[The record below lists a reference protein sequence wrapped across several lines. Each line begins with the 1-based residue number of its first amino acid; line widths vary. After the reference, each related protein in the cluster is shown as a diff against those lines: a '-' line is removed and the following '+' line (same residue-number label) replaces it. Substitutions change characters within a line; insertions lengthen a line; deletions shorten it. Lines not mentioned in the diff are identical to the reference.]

1 MHARVLVLVHDTS
14 SECAL
19 QTYEVS
25 LKYLYKAI
33 ERPRNSIANDQ
44 RKITAYPK
52 QSYGS
57 CA

>member
-1 MHARVLVLVHDTS
+1 MVLVHETF

-19 QTYEVS
+19 QMYEVS
-25 LKYLYKAI
+25 LKYLKRLLIYRADTRK
-33 ERPRNSIANDQ
+33 SIANDQ
-44 RKITAYPK
+44 RKVTPKYLK